1 MVQTSSAAV
10 KPKTLECHNGLTT
23 TKTNSIGNNNVVPT
37 TMTLQNPTMLSQTQ
51 TRARVREIETC
62 SNAACHPANECLHS
76 NNNNSSSSSNS
87 RNNSKLLQQR
97 KIHLTKSDNEQNNAN
112 TASKPQQSS
121 NNSTTKPQGHQ
132 NATTDS
138 DSAPEASN
146 KAGNNSCTTGK

>member
-76 NNNNSSSSSNS
+76 SNNNSSSSNS

-112 TASKPQQSS
+112 TASKPQQSG

-132 NATTDS
+132 NATADS

>member
-76 NNNNSSSSSNS
+76 SNNNSSSSNS

-121 NNSTTKPQGHQ
+121 NNSATKPQGHQ

>member
-62 SNAACHPANECLHS
+62 SSAACHPANECLHS
-76 NNNNSSSSSNS
+76 NNNNSSSSNS

>member
-76 NNNNSSSSSNS
+76 NNNSSSSSNS

-112 TASKPQQSS
+112 TASKPQQSG

>member
-76 NNNNSSSSSNS
+76 SNNNSSSSNS